1 MNEIRIINTGG
12 ENLHIEI
19 IPIHQG
25 IDIKKPVKGIKASFE
40 DPRIADIK
48 KIIDRLNE
56 DVAYHTVKHAASP
69 KVKGPSGWVDML
81 DVLDDLA
88 EALNENRG

>member
-1 MNEIRIINTGG
+1 MSEIHIYGDVAP
-12 ENLHIEI
+12 LHIEI
-19 IPIHQG
+19 IPTHQG
-25 IDIKKPVKGIKASFE
+25 IDIKKPGEVIKASFE

-48 KIIDRLNE
+48 KIIDRLDE
-56 DVAYHTVKHAASP
+56 AVAYHTGKHTASP
-69 KVKGPSGWVDML
+69 KVEGPSGWVDML